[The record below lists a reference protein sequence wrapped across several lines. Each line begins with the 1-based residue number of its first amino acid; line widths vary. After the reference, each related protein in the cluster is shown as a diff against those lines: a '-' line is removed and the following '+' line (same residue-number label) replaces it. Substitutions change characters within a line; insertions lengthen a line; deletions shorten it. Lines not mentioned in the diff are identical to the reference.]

1 MLHILTP
8 ERLAPEGV
16 VPENLAMDAPSIE
29 DMRRNH
35 AVSEDDDYE
44 FVLGRRQV
52 ASLSF
57 VVLVLISLFAGISY
71 LAGRAAAAR
80 KDAAPKDAA
89 LATAVSSSPLP
100 ALASDQPVVLAASLV
115 DPSASSSANNS
126 GAGNTQLFAE
136 PIKGAL
142 YIQTGAV
149 ERGVAAI
156 MAEGLRSHGF
166 NAFVAAGPSDK
177 IYRVLMGPFP
187 SLPDYQSAKAT
198 LDLIGLSSFAQQ
210 YQK

>member
-8 ERLAPEGV
+8 ERFAPEGL
-16 VPENLAMDAPSIE
+16 PSENLAMDAPSIE
-29 DMRRNH
+29 DMRRNQ
-35 AVSEDDDYE
+35 AVSEGDEYE

-57 VVLVLISLFAGISY
+57 VVLVLLSLIAGVSY
-71 LAGRAAAAR
+71 LAGRTAAAR
-80 KDAAPKDAA
+80 KDVASKDAA
-89 LATAVSSSPLP
+89 PVTAVSSSPQP
-100 ALASDQPVVLAASLV
+100 AASDQPVVLAASLV
-115 DPSASSSANNS
+115 DPSALSAANN
-126 GAGNTQLFAE
+126 GTANTQLFAE
-136 PIKGAL
+136 PIKGAV

-187 SLPDYQSAKAT
+187 DTPAYQSAKAT